1 MQREQ
6 AKPTLSIADYDLV
19 AESTSPSQLL
29 QASEPTGWPDLL
41 ARCYW
46 VGAMQMV
53 SPAIQEDLLFIQVD
67 GVTELQGKLVRRF
80 LPRCSAP
87 GAIYLVP
94 SGEASEWASTG
105 AVRLLHLY
113 LPPSLLTTVTADVV
127 NGDPASITLIERV
140 TAHDPLLHQLGLALL
155 AELETPGLAGR
166 LYVEALTQTLVIHL
180 LRDHAA
186 IPQTPSP
193 SKGGLAPIVLR
204 RIVDYINSNLAHDL
218 TLAEIAREANLSPYH
233 FTRLFKQSIGES
245 LHQYVIRQRVEAAK
259 QLLLNEPLTIAEV
272 ATKVGFAD
280 QSHLGRH
287 LKRLLGVTPQS
298 LVKDRK
304 NLPNQRKNLQDAA
317 A

>member
-1 MQREQ
+1 MPREQ
-6 AKPTLSIADYDLV
+6 TKPTLSIADYDLV
-19 AESTSPSQLL
+19 AQSTSPSHLL
-29 QASEPTGWPDLL
+29 HASKPTGWPDLL

-80 LPRCSAP
+80 PPRCSAP

-94 SGEASEWASTG
+94 SGETSEWASTA

-113 LPPSLLTTVTADVV
+113 LPPSLLATVMVDAV
-127 NGDPASITLIERV
+127 NIDPAAITLVERV

-155 AELETPGLAGR
+155 AELETGGLAGR

-180 LRDHAA
+180 LRNHAA
-186 IPQTPSP
+186 IPQNPAP
-193 SKGGLAPIVLR
+193 AKGGLAPGVLR
-204 RIVDYINSNLAHDL
+204 RVVEYINSNLAHDL
-218 TLAEIAREANLSPYH
+218 TLAEIAKEANLSPYH
-233 FTRLFKQSIGES
+233 FTRLFKQSMGES

-259 QLLLNEPLTIAEV
+259 RLLLDEPLPIAEV

-287 LKRLLGVTPQS
+287 LKRLLGVTPQT
-298 LVKDRK
+298 LVKERK
-304 NLPNQRKNLQDAA
+304 NLPN
-317 A
+317 